1 MQSHISLCLF
11 LEHICLLFVSLFTFM
26 QLNKF
31 LIIFITF
38 LFDKQL
44 NYVFFIVCDNYH

>member
-11 LEHICLLFVSLFTFM
+11 LGRICLLFVSLFTFM

-31 LIIFITF
+31 LIVFIAF
-38 LFDKQL
+38 LFDRQL
-44 NYVFFIVCDNYH
+44 NYAFFIVCDNNH